1 MRNDT
6 TTVAPDEPASAL
18 SEERLA
24 ELLRELATRR
34 AALREEL
41 EQVDDAA
48 ARLERELARRGS
60 GG

>member
-48 ARLERELARRGS
+48 ARLEHELARRGS